1 MPKFDTGRP
10 DLKLDLSPP
19 NRLDL
24 WAIALSCG
32 IVAGTIAPPFTWAL
46 AVASVSLAVGALLWR
61 NFVPQEWRIMA
72 ISAPLF
78 VAGGLAV
85 AFLHLTAP
93 DPLAELAALEP
104 GEVIVAGKVSSPP
117 VPGGYG
123 YRSDVRV
130 EHLWYED
137 REVLR
142 GGKIQVFSG
151 DLSVGVGDEVR
162 VDGEIT
168 RPQTGEDGFDYARYL
183 STKGISAVVYAEGV
197 RRIDEDL
204 GWIGQVHRRTDA
216 ALSYGLRPTEAS
228 IVRAMVLG
236 DRSRMPEE
244 LEEDFRRSGITHI
257 LAISGQHVA
266 ILAAMAYFVLRYFAV
281 PLPVRVS
288 VTLTLVWLYILI
300 AGAPPSATRAGVVAT
315 LVLGASLLGRQV
327 SPLHFM
333 TAMLAFVLAYNPD
346 LVYST
351 GFQLSVAAVFGI
363 LLLRKPIKAFCRKR
377 FAAAFRKGAGV
388 VIEPRVGLVAGG
400 PDSHGPD
407 HSLHFRRSVGYRHPD
422 EPGGGAAFGTHIDPG
437 AGGFRGGQLAVRP
450 RLPDKLRQRISG
462 NGRGRHGAGR
472 FQLALCRGRDAGNYA
487 AARRALL
494 FGLRSRGG
502 GGTASA
508 SKEVVFL
515 GRNNDPVDGG
525 LAGPRR
531 PHERV
536 EYVLWLFTFCSAKT
550 KNAKNGV

>member
-1 MPKFDTGRP
+1 MRKFETEPSG
-10 DLKLDLSPP
+10 LKLDLGPP
-19 NRLDL
+19 DRLDP
-24 WAIALSCG
+24 WAITLSCG

-46 AVASVSLAVGALLWR
+46 IVVSISLAAGALLWR
-61 NFVPQEWRIMA
+61 NFVPREWRIMS

-78 VAGGLAV
+78 AVGGLLI

-104 GEVIVAGKVSSPP
+104 GEVVVAGKVSSPP

-130 EHLWYED
+130 EHLWYEEQ
-137 REVLR
+137 EVLQ

-151 DLSVGVGDEVR
+151 DMRVGVGDQIR

-183 STKGISAVVYAEGV
+183 STKGISAVVYADGV
-197 RRIDEDL
+197 WRIDDDL
-204 GWIGQVHRRTDA
+204 GWIGQVHRRTDS

-266 ILAAMAYFVLRYFAV
+266 ILAAMVYFVLRYFAV
-281 PLPVRVS
+281 PLPVRTS
-288 VTLTLVWLYILI
+288 ITLALVWLYILI

-315 LVLGASLLGRQV
+315 LVLVASLFGRQV

-346 LVYST
+346 LVYSA

-363 LLLRKPIKAFCRKR
+363 LLLRKPIKAFVENVLLRPLGKAPELLSNLLSISLAAQIATGPIIAST
-377 FAAAFRKGAGV
+377 FAEV
-388 VIEPRVGLVAGG
+388 SVIGTLTNLVAVPLSG
-400 PDSHGPD
+400 P
-407 HSLHFRRSVGYRHPD
+407 
-422 EPGGGAAFGTHIDPG
+422 I
-437 AGGFRGGQLAVRP
+437 
-450 RLPDKLRQRISG
+450 
-462 NGRGRHGAGR
+462 
-472 FQLALCRGRDAGNYA
+472 LAL
-487 AARRALL
+487 
-494 FGLRSRGG
+494 
-502 GGTASA
+502 
-508 SKEVVFL
+508 
-515 GRNNDPVDGG
+515 G
-525 LAGPRR
+525 LAGSVAGNLWSILAFPINYANGFLVTVIEWTAQAASSL
-531 PHERV
+531 PFAAVETPGTTLPLVGLFYIGCVPAALSERFLP
-536 EYVLWLFTFCSAKT
+536 EKRWPFWAGMMIAWTAAWLALVSLTS
-550 KNAKNGV
+550 G